1 MPASFFVSELDVLT
15 PKSQQTIDP
24 WTMVLLSSQIQIMTK
39 TTSKQ
44 TLIVFGL
51 YCILMTTGHADG
63 QTTSTVTQSDPG
75 PSAAIAAALQSN
87 FGSAVEASTAFNL
100 FYVTG
105 DFNGDGA
112 QDIAVVVRIKER
124 RSALPKDVRLL
135 NPYQLEKTIEFP
147 ANPATEN
154 KLALV
159 IIHGWKNPKPSG
171 KFLLIGDSPILILDY
186 QRLTSDQP
194 ADRRNLIG
202 LMSKRG
208 KRRKGETFPRG
219 AKGDVILLGNQ
230 VGDNSP
236 VYWNGRTYVWED
248 SAED

>member
-1 MPASFFVSELDVLT
+1 MTEPFSPRHTGIFKQSSHARGWRLAPPLLLFTLLCFVATVPSIAQANALQPAAV
-15 PKSQQTIDP
+15 
-24 WTMVLLSSQIQIMTK
+24 
-39 TTSKQ
+39 
-44 TLIVFGL
+44 
-51 YCILMTTGHADG
+51 
-63 QTTSTVTQSDPG
+63 
-75 PSAAIAAALQSN
+75 AAALQAN
-87 FGSAVEASTAFNL
+87 FGAAVEASTAFKP

-112 QDIAVVVRIKER
+112 QDIVIVVLIKAS
-124 RSALPKDVRLL
+124 RSALPKDVRIL
-135 NPYQLEKTIEFP
+135 NPFEFERTIRFP

-171 KFLLIGDSPILILDY
+171 KYLLIGDSPILILDY
-186 QRLTSDQP
+186 QRVTSDQP
-194 ADRRNLIG
+194 ADRQDLIG
-202 LMSKRG
+202 LMNKRG
-208 KRRKGETFPRG
+208 RRPKGSTFPRG

-236 VYWNGRTYVWED
+236 LYWNGRTYVWED